1 MYDQAIP
8 NEPLG
13 SSSSP
18 TSVAT
23 ATLGVGGVATPS
35 PIQHSLQQHQ
45 QSAATAIPFITDS
58 APSHLNFSSSII
70 SSVTSPTLT
79 SSSATSQLQA
89 RLSQPTLL
97 QQQQNLQP
105 QAQPQLRYLLE
116 RGTNDPPSL
125 PPPIGAITAPSVSSS
140 VVISSAG
147 GGGLVT
153 TSTSQLTAQP
163 QQMNNPPS
171 SPAPL
176 TTNLLSSVSPQGA
189 TTSHRV
195 WVPGRKKSIYLEHL
209 VVKELRCKVALQYP
223 TMLNPLKPS
232 ISFTRVSS
240 QPHKLNW
247 SCLSF
252 SYTRMYNGLAW
263 LGFSMQCPNYK
274 IVII

>member
-8 NEPLG
+8 NEPIG

-23 ATLGVGGVATPS
+23 ATLGVGGVAIPS

-209 VVKELRCKVALQYP
+209 VVKELRCKVALRSP

-247 SCLSF
+247 S
-252 SYTRMYNGLAW
+252 
-263 LGFSMQCPNYK
+263 
-274 IVII
+274 

>member
-8 NEPLG
+8 NEPIG

-18 TSVAT
+18 TSVAN
-23 ATLGVGGVATPS
+23 ATLGVGGVVIPS

-45 QSAATAIPFITDS
+45 QSSATPIPFITDS
-58 APSHLNFSSSII
+58 SPSHLNLNSSII
-70 SSVTSPTLT
+70 SSVTSPALT

-125 PPPIGAITAPSVSSS
+125 PPPIGAIPAPSVSSS

-163 QQMNNPPS
+163 QQLNNPVS

-209 VVKELRCKVALQYP
+209 VVKELRCKVALQSP
-223 TMLNPLKPS
+223 NNAKSFETFHFPS
-232 ISFTRVSS
+232 HEF
-240 QPHKLNW
+240 L
-247 SCLSF
+247 
-252 SYTRMYNGLAW
+252 
-263 LGFSMQCPNYK
+263 PNHTN
-274 IVII
+274 

>member
-1 MYDQAIP
+1 MYHQAIP
-8 NEPLG
+8 NEPIG

-35 PIQHSLQQHQ
+35 PIHHSLQQHQ

-58 APSHLNFSSSII
+58 SPSHINFNSSII

-97 QQQQNLQP
+97 QQQQHLQP

-163 QQMNNPPS
+163 QQLNNPVS

-176 TTNLLSSVSPQGA
+176 TANLLSSVPAQGA

-195 WVPGRKKSIYLEHL
+195 WVPGRTKSIYLELGSKRATLQSSLAIPNNAKSFETFHFL
-209 VVKELRCKVALQYP
+209 HTSFFPATQIKLELSLIFLHPNVQWL
-223 TMLNPLKPS
+223 
-232 ISFTRVSS
+232 
-240 QPHKLNW
+240 
-247 SCLSF
+247 
-252 SYTRMYNGLAW
+252 GLA
-263 LGFSMQCPNYK
+263 SVCSVQIK
-274 IVII
+274 K